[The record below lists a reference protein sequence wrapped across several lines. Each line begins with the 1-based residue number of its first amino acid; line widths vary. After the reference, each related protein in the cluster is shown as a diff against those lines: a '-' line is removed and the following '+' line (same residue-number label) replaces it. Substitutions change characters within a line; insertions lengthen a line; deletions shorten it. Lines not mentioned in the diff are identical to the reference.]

1 MTRQPTR
8 LERAGQYRPGRFQMA
23 DINDQP
29 SRSDLRMIGQSV
41 RGGWEIPDEIKQ
53 KLAGTVVRLLS
64 EATTTRDKERMI
76 KLLLEMNKQNM
87 AAESPSPVTKVN
99 VGVNVETEDR
109 RNQALAVA
117 DRVRSRRLVE

>member
-1 MTRQPTR
+1 
-8 LERAGQYRPGRFQMA
+8 
-23 DINDQP
+23 
-29 SRSDLRMIGQSV
+29 MIGQAI

-87 AAESPSPVTKVN
+87 AAESPSPVTQVN
-99 VGVNVETEDR
+99 VGVNVETDDR

-117 DRVRSRRLVE
+117 ERVRSRRLVE